1 MVSLCA
7 TYGSEEVPELWWRMH
22 AASFPENTI
31 GYASHLPCNET
42 IIEHTSYKKSPVIPM
57 CPCRRSSTLLID
69 LMSTVVDLSSIPFR

>member
-1 MVSLCA
+1 MV
-7 TYGSEEVPELWWRMH
+7 WRMH

-31 GYASHLPCNET
+31 GYAAIYLVMKRSLN
-42 IIEHTSYKKSPVIPM
+42 IQKVSGDSM